1 MIDGPNAPIDW
12 KTPDGHSPL
21 CAFFAMIHPISNE
34 AIDVIDRGTFPVNLR
49 KGSYLVKPGSSSN
62 DLYWVMKGVIR
73 GYIKEEGKEI
83 TTWINEENEV
93 VGSIRNF
100 GLEIET
106 DEYVQAIDDSALIAI
121 PHSVITHL
129 YANFPEANFIG
140 RVILEENY
148 RGAEERA
155 FISRIPNAEKRYKRF
170 VATRGTLLNRIPL
183 KYIASYLGMT
193 LETMSRIRGKK

>member
-1 MIDGPNAPIDW
+1 MIDSSNTPVTW

-21 CAFFAMIHPISNE
+21 CTFFGMIHPLSNE
-34 AIDVIDRGTFPVNLR
+34 AIACIDRDTYPVNLR
-49 KGSYLVKPGSSSN
+49 KGGYLIKPGASSN

-73 GYIKEEGKEI
+73 GFIKEEGKEI

-100 GLEIET
+100 GLEVET
-106 DEYVQAIDDSALIAI
+106 DEYVQAIDDASMIAI
-121 PHSVITHL
+121 PHALITYL

-140 RVILEENY
+140 RVLLEENY

-170 VATRGTLLNRIPL
+170 VATRGRLLNRIPL